1 MIFRNIGQ
9 SERVQAEREIKH
21 LQNQN
26 VVLERDIWRRDS
38 LGARMR
44 DSKSSDYNRQKGVN
58 MIEQNLQVR
67 FLILSCLNLFIFHMI
82 LCQLIILQLL

>member
-1 MIFRNIGQ
+1 MIFKNIGQ
-9 SERVQAEREIKH
+9 SERAQAEREIKH

-26 VVLERDIWRRDS
+26 VLERDIWRRDS

-44 DSKSSDYNRQKGVN
+44 DSKSSDYNWQKGVN

-67 FLILSCLNLFIFHMI
+67 FLIL
-82 LCQLIILQLL
+82 